1 MNRDCLQ
8 KCRKK
13 MVLSARMEENSV
25 KKWPVMKNN
34 CMLKKRQYLC
44 IFRNEKMQIIITK
57 WNVNL

>member
-1 MNRDCLQ
+1 
-8 KCRKK
+8 

-34 CMLKKRQYLC
+34 CMLEKRQYLC